1 MFQGLGEGP
10 GEVTIQTALQ
20 LGMQHHNTGQH
31 SAAEH
36 IYRQI
41 LEQHPNHPDALHLLG
56 THTLHPSL

>member
-1 MFQGLGEGP
+1 
-10 GEVTIQTALQ
+10 
-20 LGMQHHNTGQH
+20 MQHHNTGQH

-56 THTLHPSL
+56 THTLHPSR